1 MKLFGIAGWSGS
13 GKTSLI
19 EALLPLF
26 TRAGLKISLIKH
38 THHGFDLDRPGK
50 DSFRFRAAGAAEVML
65 AGAERWALMH
75 EAYEEKSPGLAT
87 LSARLSPCDLVL
99 VEGFKAAELPKI
111 EVYRAS
117 LGKPFFHP
125 ECINVVAI
133 ASDETHAVDLPLLD
147 LNDPPAIA
155 DYILRFNGLA

>member
-19 EALLPLF
+19 EALIPLF
-26 TRAGLKISLIKH
+26 TAAGLKVSMIKH

-50 DSFRFRAAGAAEVML
+50 DSFRFRDAGASEVIL
-65 AGAERWALMH
+65 AGADRWALMH
-75 EAYEEKSPGLAT
+75 ELREQTAPTLAE

-111 EVYRAS
+111 EVYRAA
-117 LGKPFFHP
+117 LGKPFLHP
-125 ECINVVAI
+125 ECANVVAI
-133 ASDETHAVDLPLLD
+133 ASDEAHAVNLPQLD